1 MDSPTKD
8 QLRLDGISQLPSWSG
23 LTQVAKVQKKN
34 ELSKKIEPD
43 LIKLGYFIFF
53 RPFQT
58 PERFKL
64 RNKSYEKTRRKH
76 TDSFLE
82 ESWLHRYQWI
92 LRYL

>member
-43 LIKLGYFIFF
+43 LIKLGYFIFSGHF
-53 RPFQT
+53 KHPNALSFETRATKKRGGNTQI
-58 PERFKL
+58 RF
-64 RNKSYEKTRRKH
+64 
-76 TDSFLE
+76 
-82 ESWLHRYQWI
+82 
-92 LRYL
+92 